1 MYLLYLD
8 EAGDFNSWQNQNC
21 AVLGGVAVHEGQL
34 ERISILVDQL
44 QAKWFPGITFP
55 LEFHASAI
63 RAGKDRFRSFTPA
76 DRALMLSDLYGL
88 LAQEQ
93 FPQLVAFAS
102 TIDVSA
108 VKTPTQALGDAFED
122 ICQRF
127 NTFLVRGFGK
137 GIKNKGLLII
147 DRSGLFRAPLS
158 RPYFQIPLNGNALRL
173 SPQHSGRA
181 IIHRIALH
189 TLHAA
194 RGLGRLGRVSIS
206 RKRRL
211 GLPESNTS
219 SIRSKQ
225 PEINSAGR
233 LQAHDRTSMRL
244 PGAALRTRNLRCGCP
259 GPSARRR
266 RSGSTFSSTT
276 TSGTPS
282 ATPRPGEA
290 RGRFPRASRRG

>member
-34 ERISILVDQL
+34 QRISALVDQV
-44 QAKWFPGITFP
+44 QAKWFPGISFP

-63 RAGKDRFRSFTPA
+63 RAGKERFRSFSPA

-88 LAQEQ
+88 LAAEQ
-93 FPQLVAFAS
+93 FPQLVAFTT

-147 DRSGLFRAPLS
+147 DRSSYSEPLYRDMVSRFRSTGTRYGYLHNIVDAPLFTES
-158 RPYFQIPLNGNALRL
+158 HYTRFMQLADFVSWAAFRYHESGDPAYLNRILPRFDRS
-173 SPQHSGRA
+173 SPQSTPPDGFKH
-181 IIHRIALH
+181 L
-189 TLHAA
+189 TA
-194 RGLGRLGRVSIS
+194 RTCSFL
-206 RKRRL
+206 
-211 GLPESNTS
+211 
-219 SIRSKQ
+219 
-225 PEINSAGR
+225 
-233 LQAHDRTSMRL
+233 
-244 PGAALRTRNLRCGCP
+244 
-259 GPSARRR
+259 ARH
-266 RSGSTFSSTT
+266 
-276 TSGTPS
+276 
-282 ATPRPGEA
+282 
-290 RGRFPRASRRG
+290 